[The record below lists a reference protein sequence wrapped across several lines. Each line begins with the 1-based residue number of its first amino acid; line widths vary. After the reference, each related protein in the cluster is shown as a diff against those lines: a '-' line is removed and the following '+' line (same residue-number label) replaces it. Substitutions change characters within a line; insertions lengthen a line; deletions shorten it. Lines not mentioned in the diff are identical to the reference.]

1 MNMQETAFSEW
12 LNNQLSDRGWSQS
25 EAARRSGMSA
35 SAIQQVANGIT
46 KPGPRLCSGLA
57 RAFGLSTEEVYRLA
71 GLLPRRV
78 PASAE
83 RRPVYRINSSTP
95 AGRLLAAFEQ
105 LRSEDQELLVTV
117 AERLAE
123 VVEPRIIG
131 DAEEA

>member
-1 MNMQETAFSEW
+1 MNDFGLWMSREIEKH
-12 LNNQLSDRGWSQS
+12 GWSRS
-25 EAARRSGMSA
+25 EVARRG
-35 SAIQQVANGIT
+35 GISPST
-46 KPGPRLCSGLA
+46 IDKVINEFARPGPKLCQALA
-57 RAFGLSTEEVYRLA
+57 KAFDMPDEDVFRLA

>member
-1 MNMQETAFSEW
+1 MTMQEIAFSEW

-57 RAFGLSTEEVYRLA
+57 RAFGLSIEEVYRLA

-78 PASAE
+78 PAVSR
-83 RRPVYRINSSTP
+83 RRPVYRDSSNSAS
-95 AGRLLAAFEQ
+95 GRLLAAFEQ
-105 LRSEDQELLVTV
+105 LAADDQELLVTV
-117 AERLAE
+117 AGRL
-123 VVEPRIIG
+123 VYSVEPRIIG
-131 DAEEA
+131 EES